1 MREEVR
7 IERLDRLERFLAKV
21 ASTSYPPHLVDRWMQ
36 TLVELYLGYLRA
48 ENSDWPNSK
57 ISYRDALESL
67 RGEPTIEY
75 IHDPV
80 QKRANAIRK
89 VLATGD
95 KGAVDQM
102 LKKLASKAEGRAIGS
117 EIQVHNRSHGNKRG
131 PYEDLLDDLYRTDP
145 SIGHKQLERELHK
158 HVGDEDVIHHIDDSS
173 GEIVLNDGRT
183 FKTSG
188 LKDQIYKRRK
198 FF

>member
-21 ASTSYPPHLVDRWMQ
+21 ASTSSPPHLVDRWMQ
-36 TLVELYLGYLRA
+36 TLIELYLGYLRA

-57 ISYRDALESL
+57 ISYRNALESL

-80 QKRANAIRK
+80 RKRANAIRK

-131 PYEDLLDDLYRTDP
+131 PYEDLLDDLYRADP
-145 SIGHKQLERELHK
+145 GIGHKQLARKLRDL
-158 HVGDEDVIHHIDDSS
+158 VGKGVIDHINDST
-173 GEIVLNDGRT
+173 GEIILMDGRE
-183 FKTSG
+183 FKLSG

-198 FF
+198 FL

>member
-1 MREEVR
+1 MRDGIR
-7 IERLDRLERFLAKV
+7 HERLLRLQRFLAKME
-21 ASTSYPPHLVDRWMQ
+21 STHPPPHLVERWTQ
-36 TLVELYLGYLRA
+36 TLVDLYLGYLRA
-48 ENSDWPNSK
+48 ENPDWPNSK

-117 EIQVHNRSHGNKRG
+117 EIQVHNRSHGNKSG
-131 PYEDLLDDLYRTDP
+131 PYEDLLDDLYRADP
-145 SIGHKQLERELHK
+145 GIGHKQLDRKLRNL
-158 HVGDEDVIHHIDDSS
+158 VGKGVIDYINDST
-173 GEIVLNDGRT
+173 GEIILTDGRT

-188 LKDQIYKRRK
+188 LKDQIYRRRK
-198 FF
+198 LL

>member
-1 MREEVR
+1 MRDGIR
-7 IERLDRLERFLAKV
+7 HERLLRLQRFLGKME
-21 ASTSYPPHLVDRWMQ
+21 STHPPPHLVERWTQ
-36 TLVELYLGYLRA
+36 TLVDLYLGYLRA
-48 ENSDWPNSK
+48 ENPDWPNSK

-117 EIQVHNRSHGNKRG
+117 EIQAHNRSHGNKSG
-131 PYEDLLDDLYRTDP
+131 PYEDLLDDLYRADP
-145 SIGHKQLERELHK
+145 GIGHKQLDRKLRNL
-158 HVGDEDVIHHIDDSS
+158 VGKGVIDYINDST
-173 GEIVLNDGRT
+173 GEIILTDGRT

-188 LKDQIYKRRK
+188 LKDQIYRRRK
-198 FF
+198 LL

>member
-1 MREEVR
+1 MRDGIR
-7 IERLDRLERFLAKV
+7 HERLLRLQRFLAKME
-21 ASTSYPPHLVDRWMQ
+21 STHPPPHLVERWTQ
-36 TLVELYLGYLRA
+36 TLVDLYLGYLRA
-48 ENSDWPNSK
+48 ENPDWPNSK

-95 KGAVDQM
+95 QGAVDQM

-117 EIQVHNRSHGNKRG
+117 EIQAHNRSHGNKSG
-131 PYEDLLDDLYRTDP
+131 PYEDLLDDLYRADP
-145 SIGHKQLERELHK
+145 GIGHKQLDRKLRNL
-158 HVGDEDVIHHIDDSS
+158 VGKGVIDYINDST
-173 GEIVLNDGRT
+173 GEIILTDGRT

-188 LKDQIYKRRK
+188 LKDQIYRRRK
-198 FF
+198 LL

>member
-1 MREEVR
+1 MRDGIR
-7 IERLDRLERFLAKV
+7 HERLLRLQRFLAKME
-21 ASTSYPPHLVDRWMQ
+21 STHPPPHLVERWTQ
-36 TLVELYLGYLRA
+36 TLVDLYLGYLRA
-48 ENSDWPNSK
+48 ENPDWPNSK
-57 ISYRDALESL
+57 ISYRNALESL

-117 EIQVHNRSHGNKRG
+117 EIQAHNRSHGNKSG
-131 PYEDLLDDLYRTDP
+131 PYEDLLDDLYRADP
-145 SIGHKQLERELHK
+145 GIGHKQLDRKLRNL
-158 HVGDEDVIHHIDDSS
+158 VGKGVIDYINDST
-173 GEIVLNDGRT
+173 GEIILTDGRT

-188 LKDQIYKRRK
+188 LKDQIYRRRK
-198 FF
+198 LL

>member
-21 ASTSYPPHLVDRWMQ
+21 ASTSSPPHLVDRWMQ

-117 EIQVHNRSHGNKRG
+117 EIQSHNRSHGNKRG
-131 PYEDLLDDLYRTDP
+131 PYEDLLDDLYRADP
-145 SIGHKQLERELHK
+145 GNGAKQLAQKLRNL
-158 HVGDEDVIHHIDDSS
+158 VGKGVIDHINDST
-173 GEIVLNDGRT
+173 GEIILMDGRE
-183 FKTSG
+183 FLLSG

-198 FF
+198 FL

>member
-21 ASTSYPPHLVDRWMQ
+21 ASTSSPPHLVDRWMQ
-36 TLVELYLGYLRA
+36 TLVELTLGYLRA

-67 RGEPTIEY
+67 RGEPMIEY

-95 KGAVDQM
+95 KGAVDHM
-102 LKKLASKAEGRAIGS
+102 LKKLASEAEGKAIGS
-117 EIQVHNRSHGNKRG
+117 EIQAHNRARGNKRG
-131 PYEDLLDDLYRTDP
+131 PYEDLLDDLYRADP
-145 SIGHKQLERELHK
+145 GIGHKQLERELRK
-158 HVGDEDVIHHIDDSS
+158 QVGKGVIHHINDSTD
-173 GEIVLNDGRT
+173 EIILADKRV
-183 FKTSG
+183 FKLSG

>member
-21 ASTSYPPHLVDRWMQ
+21 ASTSSPPHLVDRWMQ

-131 PYEDLLDDLYRTDP
+131 PYENLLDDLYRADP
-145 SIGHKQLERELHK
+145 GIGHKKLARKLRNL
-158 HVGDEDVIHHIDDSS
+158 VGKGVIDHINDST
-173 GEIVLNDGRT
+173 GEIILMDGRE
-183 FKTSG
+183 FKLSG

-198 FF
+198 FL